1 MHEELYD
8 TVQCTQKC
16 LIGWWEF
23 HINTKKGLINLTGIV
38 IGKSVIIICLCVY
51 PDLDTVSI
59 LTFLPDPDP
68 QHKLQC
74 NHAQHLIL

>member
-23 HINTKKGLINLTGIV
+23 HINTKKGLINLTGSYW
-38 IGKSVIIICLCVY
+38 KICYNNLFVR
-51 PDLDTVSI
+51 VSRSGYR
-59 LTFLPDPDP
+59 
-68 QHKLQC
+68 QHTDFFARSGSATQ
-74 NHAQHLIL
+74 ASM